1 MPPRG
6 QHGNEPPGTQPVV
19 RRAPRAP
26 GRASST
32 HPPGAARRCYTQ
44 LADWPREC
52 ILAQS
57 IEIPAELARF
67 ELPEGLQTRLQTPL
81 DTQDAGTPLTPAE
94 RQEAAGLVAVAEFLS
109 LLYIRARRLA
119 AP

>member
-1 MPPRG
+1 
-6 QHGNEPPGTQPVV
+6 
-19 RRAPRAP
+19 
-26 GRASST
+26 
-32 HPPGAARRCYTQ
+32 
-44 LADWPREC
+44 
-52 ILAQS
+52 
-57 IEIPAELARF
+57 LARF